1 MCVPVL
7 SGIPHSEVKGK
18 STLLVNTAEQLEILR
33 EAGRI
38 GREVLDIASAALRVG
53 VTPDEIDKIVFQAC
67 VDRNV
72 YPSPLNYSGFPK
84 SVCV

>member
-1 MCVPVL
+1 VPL
-7 SGIPHSEVKGK
+7 AAIPHSEVKSKG
-18 STLLVNTAEQLEILR
+18 TLVVNTPEQIEIMR

-38 GREVLDIASAALRVG
+38 GREVLDIASAALKVG
-53 VTPDEIDKIVFQAC
+53 VTPEEIDKIVFQAC

-72 YPSPLNYSGFPK
+72 YPSPLNYHGFPK